1 MILIKKVSIKASAI
15 AVLACSVMGFN
26 SSLMAHDGH
35 SHQQLAEFAAG
46 EHRSPANIARNQY
59 RNPAET
65 LEFFELSTQLNVVE
79 IWPGGGWYSEILAP
93 YLRHQGKYTAAHFD
107 PNSNV
112 GFFTR
117 SRLDFQKKLEEAPE
131 LYQSVSLT
139 SFFPPKKLN
148 TMTAEADRVFTF
160 RNVHNW
166 MKSGFAEQAFVTF
179 FTMLKPGGLLGVVEH
194 RAKPGTDLAT
204 MIKSGYVTEAKVI
217 ALAEQAGFKFLGSSQ
232 INSNEK
238 DSANHPRGVWS
249 LPPRLALGET
259 DKPKYQ
265 AIGESDRMTL
275 KFLKPIQ

>member
-1 MILIKKVSIKASAI
+1 M
-15 AVLACSVMGFN
+15 LACSVIGFN
-26 SSLMAHDGH
+26 SSLSAHEGH
-35 SHQQLAEFAAG
+35 SHQQLAQIAAG
-46 EHRSPANIARNQY
+46 EHRSPANVARNQY

-65 LEFFELSTQLNVVE
+65 LEFFELNPQLSVVE

-107 PNSNV
+107 PESTV

-117 SRLDFQKKLEEAPE
+117 SRLGYQEKLEQAPE
-131 LYQSVSLT
+131 LYKNVNLT
-139 SFFPPKKLN
+139 AFFPPKKLN
-148 TMTAEADRVFTF
+148 TITAEVDRVLTF

-166 MKSGFAEQAFVTF
+166 MKSGFEEQAFATF

-217 ALAEQAGFKFLGSSQ
+217 ALAEQAGFQLLASSQ

-238 DSANHPRGVWS
+238 DSSDHSRGVWS

-259 DKPKYQ
+259 DKAKYQ

-275 KFLKPIQ
+275 KFLKPVK